1 MMKIIKVT
9 DYEEMS
15 QTACNIIL
23 GKVKDKK
30 HLVLGL
36 ATGSTPEGL
45 YRCMIQAYK
54 EGKISF
60 QNIVTFNLDEYLN
73 LHQDHPNSY
82 HHYMK
87 KKFFDHID
95 IPKKNIHLPDGMA
108 TSYIQE
114 CQQYDEKIRR
124 AGNIDIQVLGLGVN
138 GHIGFNEPGT
148 SFKIRTHVVNLDQI
162 TRKTNSKFF
171 RDIQDVP
178 KKAITMG
185 IANIMESKEI
195 LLLVSGKKKELALA
209 RLINEEISEQFPA
222 SILKRHQNVTI
233 IADRAALPNLCKENR
248 H

>member
-1 MMKIIKVT
+1 MMKIVKVR

-15 QTACNIIL
+15 QAACKIIL
-23 GKVKDKK
+23 DKVKEKK

-45 YRCMIQAYK
+45 YRCMIHAYK

-60 QNIVTFNLDEYLN
+60 QHIVTFNLDEYLN
-73 LHQDHPNSY
+73 LDQNHPNSY
-82 HHYMK
+82 HYYMK
-87 KKFFDHID
+87 KKFFNHVD
-95 IPKKNIHLPDGMA
+95 IPKKNIHLLDGMA
-108 TSYIQE
+108 TNYIQE
-114 CQQYDEKIRR
+114 YQQYDEKIRR

-148 SFKIRTHVVNLDQI
+148 SFISRTHVVHLDPT

-209 RLINEEISEQFPA
+209 RLINGEISEQFPA
-222 SILKRHQNVTI
+222 SILKKHQNVTI
-233 IADRAALPNLCKENR
+233 IADCAALSKMCKENGN
-248 H
+248 